1 MTTDKTRHYNHQMMH
16 IFTLLIAQGMLST
29 IGIALSLFHLNNNIF
44 LFVGILTLNIV
55 GLILFQPF
63 QIMKYLRERVEFKR
77 GLEAITTPKAR

>member
-1 MTTDKTRHYNHQMMH
+1 MKIDKTRHYNHQMMH
-16 IFTLLIAQGMLST
+16 IFTLLIAQGMLS
-29 IGIALSLFHLNNNIF
+29 IMGIALSLFHFNNIF

-77 GLEAITTPKAR
+77 GLEAIADHAKAK